1 MDTDK
6 MIRPEWIPEAYQ
18 EPEAVTDNKTKIGET
33 AKPLLSAFKNQQPR
47 KIMFESVKSPQIK
60 MKELYELQD
69 IISDA
74 VNKLNFPEYPAQLY
88 EPISY
93 ILSLG
98 GKRMRP
104 ALLLMACDLFGGD
117 IEAAI
122 PPALAIEVFHNFTLM
137 HDDIM
142 DNAPIRRGHATVHTK
157 WNQNVGIL
165 SGDVMLV
172 QGYKLMM
179 QVPDHLL
186 RPILDIFNVTAI
198 GVCEGQQLDMEFE
211 ELTNVSID
219 EYLNMI
225 KLKTAVVLG
234 GALKIGALI
243 GGADTKDADLL
254 SDFGVNLGIAF
265 QLQDDILDVYGD
277 PEKFGKQVGGD
288 IISNKKTYLLLK
300 SLELS
305 DEQQSAELN
314 KWLNAKQFDY
324 TDKVQAVTAIYDNL
338 DVRQLAETAMQTYA
352 DKAFAALD
360 AINLPEEHKQ
370 YLRDFSDGLLVR
382 ES

>member
-1 MDTDK
+1 
-6 MIRPEWIPEAYQ
+6 
-18 EPEAVTDNKTKIGET
+18 
-33 AKPLLSAFKNQQPR
+33 
-47 KIMFESVKSPQIK
+47 
-60 MKELYELQD
+60 MKQLHELQE
-69 IISDA
+69 IIGNA
-74 VNKLNFPEYPAQLY
+74 VKELNFPGYPAQLY

-117 IEAAI
+117 VDAAI
-122 PPALAIEVFHNFTLM
+122 SPALAIEVFHNFTLM

-142 DNAPIRRGHATVHTK
+142 DNAPLRRGRTTVHER
-157 WNQNVGIL
+157 WNKNAAIL

-172 QGYKLMM
+172 EGYKLMM
-179 QVPDHLL
+179 QVEDRLL
-186 RPILDIFNVTAI
+186 RPILDIFNTTAT

-211 ELTNVSID
+211 ELSNVNID

-225 KLKTAVVLG
+225 RLKTAVVLG

-243 GGADTKDADLL
+243 GGADVKDAELL
-254 SDFGVNLGIAF
+254 SSFGEHLGLAF

-288 IISNKKTYLLLK
+288 IISNKKTYLLIK
-300 SLELS
+300 AKELAN
-305 DEQQSAELN
+305 ERQTVNLN
-314 KWLNAKQFDY
+314 HWIDLKQFD
-324 TDKVQAVTAIYDNL
+324 THEKVEAVTAIYNSL
-338 DVRQLAETAMQTYA
+338 DVRKYAEEAMQTYA
-352 DKAFAALD
+352 DKAFDALD

-370 YLRDFSDGLLVR
+370 YLRDFADGLLVR
-382 ES
+382 EN

>member
-1 MDTDK
+1 MKKLEDLQA
-6 MIRPEWIPEAYQ
+6 IIS
-18 EPEAVTDNKTKIGET
+18 EAVK
-33 AKPLLSAFKNQQPR
+33 
-47 KIMFESVKSPQIK
+47 
-60 MKELYELQD
+60 
-69 IISDA
+69 
-74 VNKLNFPEYPAQLY
+74 KLNFPEYPAALY

-117 IEAAI
+117 IDAAI

-142 DNAPIRRGHATVHTK
+142 DNAPLRRGHTTVHER
-157 WNQNVGIL
+157 WNKNAAIL

-172 QGYKLMM
+172 EGYKLMM
-179 QVPDHLL
+179 QVEDSLL
-186 RPILDIFNVTAI
+186 RPILDIFNTTAT

-211 ELTNVSID
+211 DVADVKIN
-219 EYLNMI
+219 EYLEMI
-225 KLKTAVVLG
+225 RLKTAVVLG

-243 GGADTKDADLL
+243 GGADLKDANLL
-254 SDFGVNLGIAF
+254 SSFGEHLGLAF

-288 IISNKKTYLLLK
+288 IISNKKTYLLIKAKELADDQQTIEINQWIDLK
-300 SLELS
+300 E
-305 DEQQSAELN
+305 
-314 KWLNAKQFDY
+314 FD
-324 TDKVQAVTAIYDNL
+324 TTEKVEAVTAIYNSL
-338 DVRQLAETAMQTYA
+338 EIRKYAEEAMQNYA
-352 DKAFAALD
+352 DKAFDALD

-370 YLRDFSDGLLVR
+370 YLRDFADGLLVR
-382 ES
+382 EN